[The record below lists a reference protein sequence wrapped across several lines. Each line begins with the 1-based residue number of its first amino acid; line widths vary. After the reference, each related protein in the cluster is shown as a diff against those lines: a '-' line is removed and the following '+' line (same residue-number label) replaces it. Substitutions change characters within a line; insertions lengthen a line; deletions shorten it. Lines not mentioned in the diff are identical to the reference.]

1 MIVSSSNRHKQKD
14 NPKSRI
20 KWHCWRRE
28 VEDGIVKS
36 AILSGQTL
44 VNLFNVDDSLS
55 VELSNRRWKYQKR
68 VLNLI
73 SGNKYYVYL
82 FN

>member
-28 VEDGIVKS
+28 VEDGIVRS
-36 AILSGQTL
+36 WLIHAIS
-44 VNLFNVDDSLS
+44 
-55 VELSNRRWKYQKR
+55 EEKRRDRNMTEK
-68 VLNLI
+68 
-73 SGNKYYVYL
+73 
-82 FN
+82 